1 MINTHGHCRMR
12 PPEVLELVQ
21 QGTQNK
27 TELNNSANVP
37 TNGVMFQTVAF
48 VGKQIDL

>member
-37 TNGVMFQTVAF
+37 TNGGHVSNC
-48 VGKQIDL
+48 GIDL